1 MIPSSQARI
10 VIPARRGVA
19 HRLPRHRIVSIINTH
34 GAQVVDTWAFNAAD
48 TSEFMSMEH
57 SRVAML
63 KITPQVGDTLVSNH
77 RVPMLTVVEDTT
89 PGVHDTLVAAC
100 DRYRYQTLGFEG
112 HHDNCAD
119 NLDAAMKAIGE
130 NCPEVPC
137 PLNLFQ
143 NSPVDDAGRIEFRT
157 PVSEAGQYISLRAEM
172 DLIVVFSA
180 CPQDLIPVNGQ
191 GCVPT
196 EAHFTIT

>member
-19 HRLPRHRIVSIINTH
+19 HRLSRHQIVSIINTH
-34 GAQVVDTWAFNAAD
+34 GAQVVDTWAFNVGD

-77 RVPMLTVVEDTT
+77 RVPMLTAVEDTT

-100 DRYRYQTLGFEG
+100 DRYRYQTLGFQG
-112 HHDNCAD
+112 LHDNCTD
-119 NLDAAMKAIGE
+119 NLAAAMKAIGE
-130 NCPEVPC
+130 TCPEVPC

-143 NSPVDDAGRIEFRT
+143 NSPVDAAGRIEFRT
-157 PVSEAGQYISLRAEM
+157 PVSEAGQHISLRAEM
-172 DLIVVFSA
+172 DLIMVFSA

-191 GCVPT
+191 ACVPT
-196 EAHFTIT
+196 EAHFAIT

>member
-19 HRLPRHRIVSIINTH
+19 HRLPQHRIVSIINTH

-63 KITPQVGDTLVSNH
+63 KITPQIGDTLVSNH
-77 RVPMLTVVEDTT
+77 RAPMLTVVEDTT

-100 DRYRYQTLGFEG
+100 DRYRYQTLGFQG
-112 HHDNCAD
+112 LHDNCTD
-119 NLDAAMKAIGE
+119 NLAAAMKAIGE

-143 NSPVDDAGRIEFRT
+143 NSPVDTAGRIAFRT
-157 PVSEAGQYISLRAEM
+157 PVSEAGQHISLRAEM

-191 GCVPT
+191 ACVPT
-196 EAHFTIT
+196 EAHFAIT